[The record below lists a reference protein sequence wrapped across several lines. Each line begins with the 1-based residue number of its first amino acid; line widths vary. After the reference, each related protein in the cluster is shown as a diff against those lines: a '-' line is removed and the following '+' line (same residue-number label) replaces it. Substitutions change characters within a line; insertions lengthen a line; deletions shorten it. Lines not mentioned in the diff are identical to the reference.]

1 MTPLVLVAPLAG
13 RVVRLDDVPDPAF
26 AQGMVGDGVA
36 IDPSPGAGE
45 LRAPCDATVVSVHR
59 ARHACTLRADGGAE
73 ILLHLGID
81 TVDLRGDGFRS
92 LVRDGQRVRTGDP
105 LIRFDRDAVS
115 RRVPSL
121 YTPVVLVGGDG
132 LTVLERTVGREVA
145 AGAFLMAIGPAAARP
160 AAGNAAP
167 AGSTETTAMRSA
179 RLLLRNGLHA
189 RPAAVLVQ
197 RAQQYAGAV
206 TVASGPRSANA
217 KSLSALLALDVRPGD
232 ELAITATGPGAE
244 AAASELA
251 ALIAAGLGEASDL
264 GSAAPAAI
272 GSAPAH
278 AHASS
283 SPPAPAAGSASPAS
297 SPRAANGRHDSAE
310 SSSLQ
315 PPLTGSASPASSP
328 RAANGRH
335 DSAESSSLQPPLTGS
350 ASPASSPRAANGRH
364 DSAESS
370 LLPAA
375 TPWSASPVSS
385 AAWPAS
391 AVSAATAELPQFAAG
406 AEVMLEGIA
415 GAPGLAMGR
424 AVRLPALGNTGA
436 PEVPH
441 DGAGIESER
450 ARLADALAAVRG
462 DVEQTVAAAR
472 ARGDAP
478 AADIFGAHLALLGD
492 PELAAAA
499 DRAIAAGRSAA
510 WAWRAALGELAAVL
524 RGLGNPRLAER
535 TADLADLERRTLAR
549 LAGQRGRV
557 PAELPDGAVVIAD
570 ELLPSELAAVPVG
583 RLAGLCLAR
592 GGATSHVA
600 ILAAGLGVPAV
611 VALGDAALRVPDG
624 APLIVDGDRGR
635 MRVFPPTATRDATER
650 AIAGRT
656 AHRAAARAAAH
667 QPAVTADGTEIA
679 VHANLGA
686 PGDAGAAF
694 DVGAD
699 GCGLL
704 RTEFLF
710 LGRPDAPGEDE
721 QAACYQTI
729 ADRLHG
735 RPLVIRTL
743 DAGGDKP
750 LGYLAQPRE
759 DNPALGVRGIR
770 LALRHPAML
779 RAQLRAVLRVRPAG
793 VCRIMVPMI
802 ATLAELRA
810 VRAMLDAER
819 AATGAP
825 PVALGAMI
833 EVPAAALAA
842 GALARDAEF
851 FSIGTNDLAQYA
863 LAIDR
868 GNPAL
873 AAGLDP
879 LHPGVLRL
887 IASTASA
894 ARAQRRPVAV
904 CGGAAADPCA
914 VPILL
919 GLGVRTLSVAPAAV
933 PEIKALVRMLS
944 LERCAAVATAALD
957 LDDGDGVRALVV
969 NTWPDLAAHPD

>member
-1 MTPLVLVAPLAG
+1 MTLLVLAAPLAG
-13 RVVRLDDVPDPAF
+13 RVVRLDQVPDPAF

-36 IDPSPGAGE
+36 IDPAPAAGE
-45 LRAPCDATVVSVHR
+45 LRAPCDGTVVSVHR
-59 ARHACTLRADGGAE
+59 ARHACTLRAAGGAE
-73 ILLHLGID
+73 ILLHIGID
-81 TVDLRGDGFRS
+81 TVELRGEGFRA
-92 LVRDGQRVRTGDP
+92 LVTAGQCVRTGDP

-115 RRVPSL
+115 RRALSL

-132 LTVLERTVGREVA
+132 LAVIERAVGREVA
-145 AGAFLMAIGPAAARP
+145 AGAFLMAIGPADARP
-160 AAGNAAP
+160 ASSAGPPQAAE
-167 AGSTETTAMRSA
+167 ATATRRA
-179 RLLLRNGLHA
+179 RLTSRNGLHA

-197 RAQQYAGAV
+197 RAQQHAGAV

-217 KSLSALLALDVRPGD
+217 RSLSALLALDVRPGD

-244 AAASELA
+244 ATAADLA
-251 ALIAAGLGEASDL
+251 ALIAAGLGETPDAGAASASASA
-264 GSAAPAAI
+264 SAALS
-272 GSAPAH
+272 GSGPGA
-278 AHASS
+278 
-283 SPPAPAAGSASPAS
+283 PAS
-297 SPRAANGRHDSAE
+297 SPPRAANSRHDSAE
-310 SSSLQ
+310 S
-315 PPLTGSASPASSP
+315 PASP
-328 RAANGRH
+328 
-335 DSAESSSLQPPLTGS
+335 
-350 ASPASSPRAANGRH
+350 
-364 DSAESS
+364 
-370 LLPAA
+370 
-375 TPWSASPVSS
+375 SS
-385 AAWPAS
+385 AAA
-391 AVSAATAELPQFAAG
+391 AVSTGLPPFPPG
-406 AEVMLEGIA
+406 TEVTLDGIA
-415 GAPGLAMGR
+415 GASGLAMGR
-424 AVRLPALGNTGA
+424 AVRLPALGDAGA
-436 PEVPH
+436 LDAPR
-441 DGAGIESER
+441 DGAGIEIER
-450 ARLADALAAVRG
+450 ARLAEAVAAIRG
-462 DVEQTVAAAR
+462 ELEQTIAGAR
-472 ARGDAP
+472 ARSDRE

-499 DRAIAAGRSAA
+499 DLAITTGRSAA
-510 WAWRAALGELAAVL
+510 SAWRAALGELVAML

-535 TADLADLERRTLAR
+535 AADLADLERRTLAR

-557 PAELPDGAVVIAD
+557 PVELPDGAVVVAD
-570 ELLPSELAAVPVG
+570 ELLPSELAATAG
-583 RLAGLCLAR
+583 RIAGLCIER

-624 APLIVDGDRGR
+624 APVIVDGDRGR
-635 MRVFPPTATRDATER
+635 VRVFPAAATREASAR

-656 AHRAAARAAAH
+656 ARRGAARAAAH
-667 QPAVTADGTEIA
+667 QPAITADGAEIA
-679 VHANLGA
+679 VCANLGA
-686 PGDAGAAF
+686 PGDAGAAL
-694 DVGAD
+694 DAGAD

-721 QAACYQTI
+721 QAACYQAI
-729 ADRLHG
+729 ADRLRG

-759 DNPALGVRGIR
+759 DNPALGLRGVR
-770 LALRHPAML
+770 LALRHPAIL

-810 VRAMLDAER
+810 VRALLDAER
-819 AATGAP
+819 AAMGAP

-842 GALARDAEF
+842 GSLARDAEF

-868 GNPAL
+868 GNPGV

-894 ARAQRRPVAV
+894 ARPLRRPVAV

-919 GLGVRTLSVAPAAV
+919 GLGVRALSVAPAAV
-933 PEIKALVRMLS
+933 PEIKALVRTLS
-944 LERCAAVATAALD
+944 LARCADVAAAALE

-969 NTWPDLAAHPD
+969 NTWPGLAAHPD